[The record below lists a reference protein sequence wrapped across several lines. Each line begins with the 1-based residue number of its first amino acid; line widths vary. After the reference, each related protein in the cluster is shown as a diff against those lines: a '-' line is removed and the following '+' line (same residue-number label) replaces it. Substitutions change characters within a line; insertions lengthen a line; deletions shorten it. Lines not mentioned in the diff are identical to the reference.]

1 MNTFGRLFRF
11 TTWGE
16 SHGPAIGVVV
26 DGCPAGLALTP
37 EMVQQALDRRAPGR
51 STMTS
56 PRREPDQVVIE
67 SGVWQGITTG
77 APIAMRICNQDAKP
91 SAYQA
96 ITDYHRPGHANFT
109 YRHKYGHMDQRGG
122 GRASAR
128 ETACRVMAGA
138 VASAWLQQQGIVVQA
153 ALLQMGAIRAQHLE
167 IWDMDYVYGNN
178 VYTVEPE
185 AMAAMV
191 SYIEALKLAGDSTGG
206 VVGFRIQG
214 CPIGLGEPI
223 YGKCEALL
231 AAAMLSIP
239 ASKGFEIGMGFQ
251 AATMK
256 GSAHNDLYQAKA
268 GQTVLASNR
277 AGGILGGIT
286 QGETIWGQV
295 AFKPTSSIGKPQ
307 DTTTFSGQPT
317 TLVMGKKA
325 RHDPCVAIRA
335 VPVVAAMAA
344 CVIADLALQAK
355 TQMPHAEVSE
365 AHIAT

>member
-11 TTWGE
+11 TTWGA

-26 DGCPAGLALTP
+26 DGCPAGIALTP

-51 STMTS
+51 NAMTS
-56 PRREPDQVVIE
+56 PRREPDRVVIE

-77 APIAMRICNQDAKP
+77 DPIAMCIRNQDAKP
-91 SAYQA
+91 SAYQTMA
-96 ITDYHRPGHANFT
+96 DCHRPGHANFT

-138 VASAWLQQQGIVVQA
+138 IAGVWLKQHGIAVQA
-153 ALLQMGAIRAQHLE
+153 ALVQMGHIQAQHQDA
-167 IWDMDYVYGNN
+167 WDMGRVYDNPVYVPDPK
-178 VYTVEPE
+178 VVSP
-185 AMAAMV
+185 MV
-191 SYIEALKLAGDSTGG
+191 DHIKTLKASGDSTGG
-206 VVGFRIQG
+206 VVGFRILG

-223 YGKCEALL
+223 YGKCEAQL

-239 ASKGFEIGMGFQ
+239 ASKGFEIGMGFK

-256 GSAHNDLYQAKA
+256 GSEHNDLYRSQA

-277 AGGILGGIT
+277 AGGTLGGIT

-307 DTTTFSGQPT
+307 ATTTFSGQDT
-317 TLVMGKKA
+317 TLVMGAQA

-335 VPVVAAMAA
+335 VPVVEAMAA
-344 CVIADLALQAK
+344 CVIADLWLQSM
-355 TQMPHAEVSE
+355 TQETCHPRSVSHAPN
-365 AHIAT
+365 